1 MKKIYALSLPLA
13 LSAVAE
19 NGEIKAQSHDASR
32 PNVLLIIADDLGKG
46 DVSAY
51 GSKSIS
57 TPNIDAIAGNGI
69 LFENGYATSA
79 TSTPSRYGLFTGMYP
94 FRNPDAVILPGDAPL
109 IIESEQPTTF

>member
-1 MKKIYALSLPLA
+1 MMKKIYALSLPLA

-57 TPNIDAIAGNGI
+57 TPDTFPRFCGCAPCCAA
-69 LFENGYATSA
+69 YAPA
-79 TSTPSRYGLFTGMYP
+79 LRG
-94 FRNPDAVILPGDAPL
+94 
-109 IIESEQPTTF
+109 